1 MKKIHFFWFFIVLCI
16 SCSGHDSIEGYDK
29 VKDSTVNHGT
39 DSTPKTIKDS
49 VKFDTIVSTKD
60 TVIVDTVIIVKD
72 SIAVDTIIS
81 NKDTVI
87 VDTII
92 MPTYE
97 DKQHSVRTFSVLGN
111 SISTYSGYI
120 PKGYSNYY
128 TPSRLSVEDT
138 WWMLLSSKEDL
149 EFVSNASWA
158 GSSVA
163 NKSGKNANSYFTSEM
178 RINALAANGV
188 PDIIFVLGGTNDWGD
203 NSGYLGDYPVDGNY
217 DLKTFRGAYAY
228 LVVQLK
234 NKYPDTSIICCS
246 ILPRRQSRTQKNSCG
261 VTQMDI
267 DESIKNIC
275 HFYNVHFI
283 DMSVCGIEENIGA
296 FTIDGLHPNK
306 RGMSII
312 SDYIYNQMKSR
323 NL

>member
-1 MKKIHFFWFFIVLCI
+1 MFLCV
-16 SCSGHDSIEGYDK
+16 SCSDHDFVEEYEKKVSRDTVNIIESGDSTSDTSN
-29 VKDSTVNHGT
+29 DSTVNDGT
-39 DSTPKTIKDS
+39 
-49 VKFDTIVSTKD
+49 VKF
-60 TVIVDTVIIVKD
+60 
-72 SIAVDTIIS
+72 
-81 NKDTVI
+81 
-87 VDTII
+87 
-92 MPTYE
+92 
-97 DKQHSVRTFSVLGN
+97 RTFSVLGN

-120 PKGYSNYY
+120 PNGYANYY

-138 WWMLLSSKEDL
+138 WWMLLSAKGDL
-149 EFVSNASWA
+149 ELASNASWS
-158 GSSVA
+158 GSTVA
-163 NKSGKNANSYFTSEM
+163 NKGGSSMKSFFTSDE

-188 PDIIFVLGGTNDWGD
+188 PDIIFVLGGTNDWGA
-203 NSGYLGDYPVDGNY
+203 NSGNLGDYPIDDNY
-217 DLKTFRGAYAY
+217 DLKTFRGAYSY

-234 NKYPDTSIICCS
+234 KRYPDTSIICCS

-267 DESIKNIC
+267 DESIKYIC

-306 RGMSII
+306 AGMAIV